1 MHGCDDEEFDVEW
14 NYERGKVEG
23 THKMRIKW
31 PGFCGHV
38 DEEYQRKHA
47 DKRGEQMLPLMSE
60 KICPICHSWR
70 LEPERLEYKIV
81 GKHIGEL
88 TDMDAAMAFDWFSNQ
103 NFPNGTETLIK
114 EILSRLDSLIQAG
127 ISYAALSRIS
137 STLSGGEFQRLRLA
151 GVLKSPLSGVLYVM
165 DEPGFGL
172 SMKDSLGIQKLIKAL
187 HEKGNTIIL
196 SDHNPDILEMADEII
211 ELGPGGGENGGQ
223 LIGQGNGKDFLQKM
237 RGIIN
242 GIQPLISPNLTGIS
256 IQSANIHNVKNLD
269 ISFPANTLSV
279 LSGDSGSGKTSILQY
294 VIHESFERKRA
305 SNCADIQGIDLFDEH
320 IFIEQDIYAGSTV
333 SVPLTYLDLFDE
345 IRKFFAAEAKS
356 QNIALKASHFSF
368 FTRDGQC
375 PQCQGSG
382 IHKVSLDFISDAVSA
397 CEMCGG
403 DRYNVEVLK
412 FSVDGFNISQLMNLS
427 LKELGVFLEKHFAK
441 KIFAKLKKTF
451 QILNLIGLGYLSG
464 NQNLNTLSSGEMQ
477 RLKLIKRLSELKSSN
492 ALILLDEPGS
502 GLHSSDMQKMLGF
515 FDYLLEEGHTIIAAS
530 HNPMIIKRAGFGVK
544 L

>member
-1 MHGCDDEEFDVEW
+1 
-14 NYERGKVEG
+14 
-23 THKMRIKW
+23 
-31 PGFCGHV
+31 
-38 DEEYQRKHA
+38 
-47 DKRGEQMLPLMSE
+47 
-60 KICPICHSWR
+60 
-70 LEPERLEYKIV
+70 
-81 GKHIGEL
+81 
-88 TDMDAAMAFDWFSNQ
+88 
-103 NFPNGTETLIK
+103 
-114 EILSRLDSLIQAG
+114 
-127 ISYAALSRIS
+127 
-137 STLSGGEFQRLRLA
+137 
-151 GVLKSPLSGVLYVM
+151 
-165 DEPGFGL
+165 
-172 SMKDSLGIQKLIKAL
+172 MKDSLGIQKLIKAL